1 MNQSS
6 RDQILNKLRSAR
18 RVFEDAPPRP
28 KTYLPVSPP
37 VGEELHFKEAL
48 LERFRHELELLR
60 AESFVVDGDAA
71 ARDLILGLLEE
82 HQTKRIAAW
91 HFAHIPVEHL
101 YTAVEQAGYTVHY
114 PRIHDSEFRAAT
126 LDRLESATVGLTGVD
141 AAAATTGTLIVS
153 TGEGKSRIPTIL
165 PPVHIAVL
173 TMDQLLPRVEDWL
186 KQERHTPSSVIHH
199 SANICF
205 ISGPSRTADIEK
217 QLVLGVH
224 GPGRLQV
231 IIKR

>member
-1 MNQSS
+1 MTDTTRN
-6 RDQILNKLRSAR
+6 QILNKLRNAR
-18 RVFEDAPPRP
+18 RAFEDAPPRP
-28 KTYLPVSPP
+28 KIYLPVSPP
-37 VGEELHFKEAL
+37 VDDELHFKEAL

-71 ARDLILGLLEE
+71 ARELILGLLEE
-82 HQTKRIAAW
+82 HQVHRIAAW
-91 HFAHIPVEHL
+91 HFAHIPVDHL
-101 YTAVEQAGYTVHY
+101 YTAIEQAGYIVHY
-114 PRIHDSEFRAAT
+114 PRVHESEFRAAM
-126 LDRLESATVGLTGVD
+126 LDRLETATVGLTGVD

-153 TGEGKSRIPTIL
+153 TGEGKSRIATIL

-173 TMDQLLPRVEDWL
+173 TIDQLLPRVEDWL
-186 KQERHTPSSVIHH
+186 KQERHAPAAIQH

-231 IIKR
+231 VIKR